1 MRAVCVGGG
10 PAGLYFALAMKL
22 DDPAHDITVF
32 ERNTAG
38 STYGWGVV
46 LWRDLLQ
53 KLYQIDPSSAR
64 QIDQAAFRWVSQ
76 VVDVHG
82 KQVIDTSSTGY
93 SISRQLLLH
102 ILANRAQ
109 ELGVRVEFNHEVMT
123 REQLPDA
130 DLIVACDGVSSRIR
144 PDGGTFG
151 TGVSVGSNKY
161 IWLGTDKVFKAFT
174 FPFIDTGSGW
184 IWAHAYGF
192 DAGTSTFVAEC
203 SSRTWERLGFDS
215 MSPVESLALLAR
227 IFERPLDG
235 HQLLGQ
241 PGGGADIHWLNF
253 RTLTNQRWRDGVVV
267 LAGDAAHTTHFT
279 IGSGTTLAIEDAIAL
294 ARNLQQHSTTEQAL
308 ASYEKERQ
316 AALIHLQSEAHLSA
330 KWFES
335 IARYRRLKPDQFSAL
350 FHARRFPLLPYLPP
364 RLSYGLLKASEH
376 TSVLRGVSNIVAAK
390 TRMIHGRSAPA
401 QPDDALPA
409 DSEPG

>member
-1 MRAVCVGGG
+1 MCGWR
-10 PAGLYFALAMKL
+10 AGLYFALAMKL
-22 DDPAHDITVF
+22 HDPAHDITVF
-32 ERNTAG
+32 ERNAAG

-53 KLYQIDPSSAR
+53 RLHHVDPSSAR
-64 QIDQAAFRWVSQ
+64 QIDQAAFRLVSQ

-93 SISRQLLLH
+93 SINRQLLLH
-102 ILANRAQ
+102 ILASRAE
-109 ELGVRVEFNHEVMT
+109 ELGVRVEFNHEVMS

-144 PDGGTFG
+144 PDGATFG

-192 DAGTSTFVAEC
+192 DAETSTFVAEC
-203 SSRTWERLGFDS
+203 SSRTWARLGFDS
-215 MSPVESLALLAR
+215 MSPVASLALLTR
-227 IFERPLDG
+227 IFERSLDG

-253 RTLTNQRWRDGVVV
+253 RTLTNRRWHDGAVV

-316 AALIHLQSEAHLSA
+316 AALIQLQSEAHLSA

-335 IARYRRLKPDQFSAL
+335 IARYRKLKPDQFSAL

-390 TRMIHGRSAPA
+390 TRTIHGRRTSA
-401 QPDDALPA
+401 QPDD
-409 DSEPG
+409 G

>member
-22 DDPAHDITVF
+22 HDPAHDITVF

-46 LWRDLLQ
+46 FSRDLLE
-53 KLYQIDPSSAR
+53 KLHHTDPSSAR
-64 QIDQAAFRWVSQ
+64 QIDQAAFRWVTQ
-76 VVDVHG
+76 VIDVQG

-93 SISRQLLLH
+93 SINRQSLLH
-102 ILANRAQ
+102 ILASRAQ
-109 ELGVRVEFNHEVMT
+109 ELGVRVEFNHEVMAHD
-123 REQLPDA
+123 QLPDA

-144 PDGGTFG
+144 LDGGTFG

-192 DAGTSTFVAEC
+192 DAETSTFIAEC
-203 SSRTWERLGFDS
+203 SPGTWERLGFDR
-215 MSPVESLALLAR
+215 MPPAESLALLTR
-227 IFERPLDG
+227 IFERSLDG

-241 PGGGADIHWLNF
+241 PGGGTDSRWLNF
-253 RTLTNQRWRDGVVV
+253 RTLTSQRWHDGAVV
-267 LAGDAAHTTHFT
+267 LAGDAAHTTHFS
-279 IGSGTTLAIEDAIAL
+279 IGSGTTLAIQDAVAL

-316 AALIHLQSEAHLSA
+316 AALLPLQSEAHLSA
-330 KWFES
+330 KWLES
-335 IARYRRLKPDQFSAL
+335 IPRYARLKPDQFSAL
-350 FHARRFPLLPYLPP
+350 FHARRSPLLPYLPP
-364 RLSYGLLKASEH
+364 RLSHGLLKASKR
-376 TSVLRGVSNIVAAK
+376 TSALRGVSNMVTAK
-390 TRMIHGRSAPA
+390 TRTIHGRYS
-401 QPDDALPA
+401 Q
-409 DSEPG
+409 EPKL